1 MRGMSFQEI
10 YPYDFSWIKFDSMI
24 NCLIVKQRFNQ
35 FVYFLNVLYLD
46 LEIIQIQPLFQ
57 KEMYWLR
64 SSKFYLFKL
73 FNL

>member
-10 YPYDFSWIKFDSMI
+10 YPYDFSWIKFDSTI

-46 LEIIQIQPLFQ
+46 LEIIQI
-57 KEMYWLR
+57 
-64 SSKFYLFKL
+64 
-73 FNL
+73 

>member
-1 MRGMSFQEI
+1 MSFQEI

-57 KEMYWLR
+57 KEMYG
-64 SSKFYLFKL
+64 
-73 FNL
+73 

>member
-1 MRGMSFQEI
+1 MSFQEI

>member
-1 MRGMSFQEI
+1 MSFQEI
-10 YPYDFSWIKFDSMI
+10 YPYDLSWIKFDSMI

-46 LEIIQIQPLFQ
+46 LEIIQIKPLFQ

>member
-1 MRGMSFQEI
+1 
-10 YPYDFSWIKFDSMI
+10 MI

-57 KEMYWLR
+57 KEMYG
-64 SSKFYLFKL
+64 
-73 FNL
+73 

>member
-1 MRGMSFQEI
+1 MSFQEI

-46 LEIIQIQPLFQ
+46 LKIIQIQPLFQ